1 MAHAGHEV
9 LISVAICLGLGCAA
23 LIVLLIFAGLVGL
36 FDFITGKVRRPR
48 YIARIRHEAW
58 RTEQASARVFAAG
71 HRRMM
76 DAAFRYTWSKWNGG
90 GW

>member
-1 MAHAGHEV
+1 MATRVFEITCIAV
-9 LISVAICLGLGCAA
+9 TILFF
-23 LIVLLIFAGLVGL
+23 IFFAMTAWEWFTETRQLYRS
-36 FDFITGKVRRPR
+36 TSRTR
-48 YIARIRHEAW
+48 YRSRSIRHDAW
-58 RTEQASARVFAAG
+58 RAEQASARVFDAG